1 MTNVLILGS
10 GPEVVQARD
19 WPRGS
24 IDVIVAINNAWRV
37 RDDWDVQIHP
47 WDFPTDRLPVAGPN
61 ARIVTEADFV
71 PAQNAYGGFVYA
83 GATMA
88 FTAAYWALNEYEP
101 ACIAFFGCNMT
112 YPAKGKTHFYGTGT
126 PDPLRRDITL
136 QSLEAKSA
144 RLRVL
149 AAQKGTAVVNLSTQA
164 SRLMVPRA
172 RLAALPPVPVAF
184 DATAAALAQRREAV
198 LDYDVPSGRYWE
210 EIERFDPAQLARL
223 DALWLRAGALGKA
236 AAAA

>member
-19 WPRGS
+19 WSRDG
-24 IDVIVAINNAWRV
+24 IDVIVAINHAWQV
-37 RDDWDVQIHP
+37 RADWDVQIHP
-47 WDFPTDRLPVAGPN
+47 WDFPADRLPPADTP
-61 ARIVTEADFV
+61 ARIVTEAEFV
-71 PAQNAYGGFVYA
+71 PAQNAHGGFVYA

-88 FTAAYWALNEYEP
+88 FTAGYWALNEYKP
-101 ACIAFFGCNMT
+101 RCIAYFGCNMI
-112 YPAKGKTHFYGTGT
+112 YPSKGRTHFYGRGH

-144 RLRVL
+144 RLRIL
-149 AAQKGTAVVNLSTQA
+149 AAQRGTAVVNLSHED
-164 SRLMVPRA
+164 SRLMLPRA
-172 RLAALPPVPVAF
+172 RIGALPGTPAPY
-184 DATAAALAQRREAV
+184 DTTAATLARRREAV
-198 LDYDVPSGRYWE
+198 LDYYVPSGRYWE

-236 AAAA
+236 AVAA